1 MASQTTTFIYFDGQ
15 FWIGLVERLDD
26 GRYSAARHIFG
37 PEPTNAQLLIWAAD
51 GFAALRFSA
60 GKNVGELVP
69 PEVTNPKRL
78 KRLAARQS
86 RRTETSRAE
95 DAIKTDLALR
105 KASRQQAAASQ
116 LAQEDRFRLRRQK
129 AKDRQRGR

>member
-15 FWIGLVERLDD
+15 FWIGLIERLDD

-37 PEPTNAQLLIWAAD
+37 PEPTNAQLLIWAAE

-60 GKNVGELVP
+60 GRTVGNLAPLEG
-69 PEVTNPKRL
+69 TNPKRL
-78 KRLAARQS
+78 KRQAARS
-86 RRTETSRAE
+86 PRPETSRAE
-95 DAIKTDLALR
+95 EAIKADLALR
-105 KASRQQAAASQ
+105 KNSLKPGAASQ
-116 LAQEDRFRLRRQK
+116 LAQEDQFRLRRQK